1 MFLLTRSSSG
11 LGFGALVFWS
21 DLRRDR
27 NGPEDGVS
35 RRLGLSV
42 NVSGWNSVS
51 SMGPDPMLFAGT
63 FCTRSAILRS
73 GQGWASDLED
83 SGHGRSAAG
92 MSGLRRPQRSAQNRL
107 VLMAGFLDILGRM
120 ILWLELWSALFH
132 GSSWSEP
139 RNSRGRRL
147 GLPFGPLR
155 GL

>member
-1 MFLLTRSSSG
+1 MFLLTRSPSG
-11 LGFGALVFWS
+11 LGFGQPGFQS
-21 DLRRDR
+21 DMRWDR
-27 NGPEDGVS
+27 NGSEDGVS
-35 RRLGLSV
+35 RRLGMSV

-63 FCTRSAILRS
+63 FCTHSAIRRS

-107 VLMAGFLDILGRM
+107 VLLAGFPGTLGGM
-120 ILWLELWSALFH
+120 ILWLELCSARFH

-139 RNSRGRRL
+139 RNSLGRRR